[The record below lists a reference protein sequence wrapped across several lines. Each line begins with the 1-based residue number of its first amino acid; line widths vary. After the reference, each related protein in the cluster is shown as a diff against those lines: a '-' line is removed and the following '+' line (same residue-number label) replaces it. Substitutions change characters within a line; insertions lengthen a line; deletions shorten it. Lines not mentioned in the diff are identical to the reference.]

1 MFFTGCLNLA
11 LALALA
17 IFCQVFLPACAQPV
31 QSSTTQLQNESLA
44 PIRLAQGAL
53 NPPRAFLPTDITPV
67 ADDQGRAL
75 INPDVQFRLFQ
86 KLPRRMWFTQSTE
99 VSQRLETNVFF
110 TTQPNASD
118 YVFRVMPNTSLGYN
132 VFKYTSVYC
141 NHFVIKDVF
150 AKNYILTQPTTQSLS
165 LGFRQDIPLGSRTN
179 MQADFQAREL
189 WQAKHLRQGDLLPSI
204 TLTRVVS
211 PKVVLFASALL
222 QIRSQGFM
230 HGPVREIDPFYTL
243 GFLYRR
249 GQWSFVVT
257 DTLVNNFRRQ
267 NAIPPIS
274 NSLNIATIELSRPL
288 SKKMP
293 SLQGFIRA
301 EPIWNWGA
309 HGAPGLSGFDFRL
322 FGGIR
327 VSLNKPAYV
336 ASVSKLREQ
345 LKEMVESEQESQ
357 PLPPKSPA
365 H

>member
-1 MFFTGCLNLA
+1 MTITGCLKFGLLLTLVIWCLIDLPA
-11 LALALA
+11 LAEE
-17 IFCQVFLPACAQPV
+17 P
-31 QSSTTQLQNESLA
+31 T
-44 PIRLAQGAL
+44 L
-53 NPPRAFLPTDITPV
+53 NPVRTFLPTDITPV

-86 KLPRRMWFTQSTE
+86 KLPRRMWFTSTTE

-110 TTQPNASD
+110 TKQPYLAD

-132 VFKYTSVYC
+132 IFEHTSVYC

-165 LGFRQDIPLGSRTN
+165 LGFRHDLPLGSKSN
-179 MQADFQAREL
+179 LQADFQAREL
-189 WQAKHLRQGDLLPSI
+189 WQAKHLRQADMLPSI
-204 TLTRVVS
+204 TLTRVLT
-211 PKVVLFASALL
+211 PRVVLFASALL
-222 QIRSQGFM
+222 QIRSQSFLR
-230 HGPVREIDPFYTL
+230 GPVREIDPFYTL

-257 DTLVNNFRRQ
+257 DTLVNNFRRH

-274 NSLNIATIELSRPL
+274 NSLNIATIELSRPV

-293 SLQGFIRA
+293 ALQAFVRA

-309 HGAPGLSGFDFRL
+309 HGSPGLSGFDFRL

-327 VSLNKPAYV
+327 LAFNKPAYM
-336 ASVSKLREQ
+336 ASVNKLREQ
-345 LKEMVESEQESQ
+345 LKEMVESEKEPQT
-357 PLPPKSPA
+357 PPS